1 MGVRSQVRGAC
12 SSSGKPFVGDGGSRL
27 ALPGSTPAPF
37 RDLGP
42 PLLVT
47 LCPMLLS
54 VLSS

>member
-12 SSSGKPFVGDGGSRL
+12 SSSGKPLVGDGGSRL
-27 ALPGSTPAPF
+27 ALPGSTPAPYP
-37 RDLGP
+37 DLGP

-54 VLSS
+54 VLS